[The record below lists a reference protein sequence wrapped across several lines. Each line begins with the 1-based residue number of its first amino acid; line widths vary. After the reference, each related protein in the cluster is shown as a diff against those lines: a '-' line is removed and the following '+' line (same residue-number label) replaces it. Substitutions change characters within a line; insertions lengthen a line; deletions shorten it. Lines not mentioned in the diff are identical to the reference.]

1 MAEPVLA
8 AMGGAACE
16 KQSWSP
22 EILSF
27 FGDPETVINKLG
39 AVEADLSD
47 RRVFVLTLQTN
58 DSAEIALYERT
69 RPGRV
74 TISRWKGAPSE
85 DFQSQVNETIIA
97 NKGVHCV
104 GEQTKAIVSRLPNV
118 QTETDVAAPANA
130 KAAFSHQI
138 RAQGKDY
145 LGASVIILC

>member
-47 RRVFVLTLQTN
+47 
-58 DSAEIALYERT
+58 SAGVCIDL
-69 RPGRV
+69 
-74 TISRWKGAPSE
+74 
-85 DFQSQVNETIIA
+85 A
-97 NKGVHCV
+97 NKLIL
-104 GEQTKAIVSRLPNV
+104 QKSRSMKGRG
-118 QTETDVAAPANA
+118 QEE
-130 KAAFSHQI
+130 
-138 RAQGKDY
+138 
-145 LGASVIILC
+145 